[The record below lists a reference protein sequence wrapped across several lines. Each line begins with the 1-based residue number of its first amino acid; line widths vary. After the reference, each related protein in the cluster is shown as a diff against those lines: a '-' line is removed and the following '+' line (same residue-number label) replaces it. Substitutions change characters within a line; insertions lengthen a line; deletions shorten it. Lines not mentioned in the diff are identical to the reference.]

1 MSHSGSRP
9 HPADRHVPSNGH
21 AAADMVFGLLAPG
34 AVADR
39 PVRQPDAAG
48 VGATGPAR

>member
-1 MSHSGSRP
+1 MSHGGGCP
-9 HPADRHVPSNGH
+9 YPADRHIPSNGH
-21 AAADMVFGLLAPG
+21 AAPDVVTGLLAPG
-34 AVADR
+34 AVAVR